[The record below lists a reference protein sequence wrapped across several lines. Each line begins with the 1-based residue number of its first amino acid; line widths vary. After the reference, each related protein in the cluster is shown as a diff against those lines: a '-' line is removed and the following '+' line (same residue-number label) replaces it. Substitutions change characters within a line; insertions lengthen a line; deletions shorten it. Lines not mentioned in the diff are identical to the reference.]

1 MLRVFTHTVIC
12 SSSNASIDS
21 SSIASHAR
29 IFGPIILGRLGATLR
44 RSSKNVY
51 PYYGAFPGLTM
62 MRAGSVLKSKWTPVA
77 ASLRRNQPTA
87 AGKFCLCKL
96 NLAPG
101 AVNGKLSA
109 PLCVGHNRATLSAK
123 DITDPLSH
131 IFFATWCPSQKIRKF
146 PARMVNLAR
155 ARNFL
160 CPSQVMPFCLSPP
173 RLTCPFIPSF
183 WNAVLTIFICACRNV
198 GCFCAITTTLQAPG
212 NEMWVSCIFSFL
224 LWFLGSVASIHR
236 PYPAYIKLC
245 IMLFWPFCLHVE
257 IFLFACRNLSYDFSC
272 CETAA
277 RKESHWIFQGPMLLQ
292 QGLS

>member
-1 MLRVFTHTVIC
+1 M
-12 SSSNASIDS
+12 NA
-21 SSIASHAR
+21 R
-29 IFGPIILGRLGATLR
+29 GCIIKT
-44 RSSKNVY
+44 
-51 PYYGAFPGLTM
+51 
-62 MRAGSVLKSKWTPVA
+62 
-77 ASLRRNQPTA
+77 QPTHSRRKILFVQVELGPRSGERKIISTLVCRA
-87 AGKFCLCKL
+87 QPCNPICKR
-96 NLAPG
+96 
-101 AVNGKLSA
+101 
-109 PLCVGHNRATLSAK
+109 HYWWHE
-123 DITDPLSH
+123 LSH

>member
-51 PYYGAFPGLTM
+51 PYHGAFPGLTM
-62 MRAGSVLKSKWTPVA
+62 MRAGSVLIKSKDMSCLIHFLPRGV
-77 ASLRRNQPTA
+77 RYK
-87 AGKFCLCKL
+87 KF
-96 NLAPG
+96 A
-101 AVNGKLSA
+101 
-109 PLCVGHNRATLSAK
+109 
-123 DITDPLSH
+123 
-131 IFFATWCPSQKIRKF
+131 
-146 PARMVNLAR
+146 ARMVNLAR

-160 CPSQVMPFCLSPP
+160 CPTQVMASPP

-212 NEMWVSCIFSFL
+212 NEIWVSCIFSFL

-272 CETAA
+272 CETA
-277 RKESHWIFQGPMLLQ
+277 PLLRHVKSLIEYFKDLCCFSK
-292 QGLS
+292 G

>member
-123 DITDPLSH
+123 DITDDMSCLIYFLPRGVRH
-131 IFFATWCPSQKIRKF
+131 KKFANSRPEWSTLPGPVISF
-146 PARMVNLAR
+146 A
-155 ARNFL
+155 
-160 CPSQVMPFCLSPP
+160 P
-173 RLTCPFIPSF
+173 R
-183 WNAVLTIFICACRNV
+183 R
-198 GCFCAITTTLQAPG
+198 
-212 NEMWVSCIFSFL
+212 
-224 LWFLGSVASIHR
+224 
-236 PYPAYIKLC
+236 
-245 IMLFWPFCLHVE
+245 
-257 IFLFACRNLSYDFSC
+257 
-272 CETAA
+272 
-277 RKESHWIFQGPMLLQ
+277 
-292 QGLS
+292 